1 MSSDAVA
8 NPPVAGE
15 SKSARKK
22 KAKGEAATAVP
33 ALAEKTTSD
42 FGTNGSEAAGRPAGT
57 EDSSYVRELQ
67 K

>member
-22 KAKGEAATAVP
+22 KAKGEAA
-33 ALAEKTTSD
+33 EQS
-42 FGTNGSEAAGRPAGT
+42 GRTPVDLGQGKPW
-57 EDSSYVRELQ
+57 SFH
-67 K
+67 